1 MTEGEVLHWI
11 KELPLGAAVRE
22 SRWLFAMG
30 ETLHLIGLCF
40 MVGGLLIVDLRLL
53 GFIRRVPMRAA
64 VAFLPFVIFGF
75 LINLATGIEFFMTDP
90 FMYWPNPAFR
100 LKMLLIL
107 LAGLNALMFTVMEH
121 RRVLVPAG
129 GKNMG
134 AYVKL
139 TAGPFVESVACRH
152 SPRQIAAGVRR
163 IDEIFLKY
171 ASICRA
177 GKGALF
183 APCPSGSA
191 GVGTRSLSSGR
202 PKAGPVG
209 FAHPAKLIT
218 RRTESAG
225 AMLPQSPYRRVR
237 HWNDRIARRKSIL
250 RNAGQFTSEK

>member
-1 MTEGEVLHWI
+1 
-11 KELPLGAAVRE
+11 
-22 SRWLFAMG
+22 
-30 ETLHLIGLCF
+30 
-40 MVGGLLIVDLRLL
+40 LIVDLRLL

-139 TAGPFVESVACRH
+139 TAG
-152 SPRQIAAGVRR
+152 
-163 IDEIFLKY
+163 L
-171 ASICRA
+171 
-177 GKGALF
+177 
-183 APCPSGSA
+183 
-191 GVGTRSLSSGR
+191 SLSLWLAVILLGR
-202 PKAGPVG
+202 LL
-209 FAHPAKLIT
+209 PAFEGST
-218 RRTESAG
+218 R
-225 AMLPQSPYRRVR
+225 
-237 HWNDRIARRKSIL
+237 
-250 RNAGQFTSEK
+250 FF